1 MLKARIW
8 SVETFQSG
16 GRSICDTLLCVCGIK
31 KTGVVWLLR
40 VPTAAVL
47 RLVVPA
53 ASPRAPPAASPMVLG
68 GSVGTW
74 NSHPARGG
82 GEKGSGLQ

>member
-1 MLKARIW
+1 M
-8 SVETFQSG
+8 ETFQSG
-16 GRSICDTLLCVCGIK
+16 GRSVSDTLLCVCGRK
-31 KTGVVWLLR
+31 KTGVVWMLR
-40 VPTAAVL
+40 VPTAAV
-47 RLVVPA
+47 
-53 ASPRAPPAASPMVLG
+53 SPRAPPAASPMVLG